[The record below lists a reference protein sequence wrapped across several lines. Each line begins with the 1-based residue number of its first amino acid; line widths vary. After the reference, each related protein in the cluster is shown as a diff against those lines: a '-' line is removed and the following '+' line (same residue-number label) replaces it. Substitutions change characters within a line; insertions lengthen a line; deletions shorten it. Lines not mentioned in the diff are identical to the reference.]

1 MGAFDDIEDLVVG
14 ERPTYLEAEY
24 GNQTV
29 KALHILGNISIE
41 KGSADSVNYS
51 DDGVQIIYGGDLSG
65 YTGTIK
71 MFDAED
77 ITKRWVIGFEEGTII
92 TVTSEASGWEEKIV
106 ELCEDGSAVEYTFLI
121 KTPDP

>member
-1 MGAFDDIEDLVVG
+1 MGEFDDIEDLVVG

-41 KGSADSVNYS
+41 KGNTDSVNYS

-77 ITKRWVIGFEEGTII
+77 ITKRWVVSLEEGDII
-92 TVTSEASGWEEKIV
+92 SITQEASGWEEKTI
-106 ELCEDGSAVEYTFLI
+106 EICEDGSAVSYTFLV
-121 KTPDP
+121 KS